1 MKRLTTLLVL
11 VAVLL
16 SSLPLAAQDSA
27 DANNSNK
34 VYLPVVTS
42 STDNAQQV
50 EQLEQVSAAATSSKT
65 RLETRANGKS
75 KSNNAYIVQ
84 LLDKPVVAY
93 DGGIAGLK
101 ATKPK
106 KGQKIDPNSADVVK
120 YAAYLDGRHNEV
132 LNAVGGGRK
141 LYDYRY
147 AFNGFSADL
156 TEEQVAKLA
165 AMPGVVAV
173 SKDELRQL
181 DTAST
186 PSFLGLSAPGGVW
199 SQLSGNANGNP
210 IKMSGPNSGGAGE
223 GVIVGI
229 IDSGIWPEN
238 ASFSDRDASGKLVF
252 QQIPGWHGKCIP
264 GEGFT
269 ASNCGQ
275 KLIGAQWFNAGY
287 GGDAGVKQEFSYE
300 FTSARDADGHGS
312 HTASTAAGNY
322 GVTAVV
328 DGLNL
333 GRLSGMAPRA
343 RISVYKVCWGNN
355 GEGGCFDG

>member
-120 YAAYLDGRHNEV
+120 YA
-132 LNAVGGGRK
+132 
-141 LYDYRY
+141 
-147 AFNGFSADL
+147 
-156 TEEQVAKLA
+156 
-165 AMPGVVAV
+165 
-173 SKDELRQL
+173 LR
-181 DTAST
+181 
-186 PSFLGLSAPGGVW
+186 
-199 SQLSGNANGNP
+199 N
-210 IKMSGPNSGGAGE
+210 KRE
-223 GVIVGI
+223 
-229 IDSGIWPEN
+229 
-238 ASFSDRDASGKLVF
+238 K
-252 QQIPGWHGKCIP
+252 
-264 GEGFT
+264 
-269 ASNCGQ
+269 
-275 KLIGAQWFNAGY
+275 
-287 GGDAGVKQEFSYE
+287 
-300 FTSARDADGHGS
+300 
-312 HTASTAAGNY
+312 
-322 GVTAVV
+322 
-328 DGLNL
+328 
-333 GRLSGMAPRA
+333 
-343 RISVYKVCWGNN
+343 
-355 GEGGCFDG
+355 